1 MMATFPISD
10 FQDINY
16 DLGKRSP
23 FLLIDFRDA
32 RYPAPAGGG
41 QSPNEGEADPKR
53 GGQEGIAMALELE
66 SIRDGARNQ
75 E

>member
-23 FLLIDFRDA
+23 FLLIDFRDR
-32 RYPAPAGGG
+32 RYPAPTGGG
-41 QSPNEGEADPKR
+41 QTPNVGETKTQPK
-53 GGQEGIAMALELE
+53 GMAMAPELD